1 VEINLVYWEEKK
13 KIGNYLM
20 KEFWVVEILWR
31 RFWRRPM
38 NSMARAIVSYWAVRE
53 MGYPG
58 IEIGRILNL
67 TGPAVTRCVERG
79 KKILDENEELKYK
92 LIS

>member
-1 VEINLVYWEEKK
+1 MAYCKSAWAI
-13 KIGNYLM
+13 
-20 KEFWVVEILWR
+20 ILY
-31 RFWRRPM
+31 
-38 NSMARAIVSYWAVRE
+38 RAVGE
-53 MGYPG
+53 MSYPG

-67 TGPAVTRCVERG
+67 TGPAVTKCVERG